1 MKELFLL
8 DPEITFLNHGSFG
21 ATPRPVFESY
31 QRWQRELERQPVEFL
46 GRRSDEL
53 LNLARAKLAAYLGTS
68 RDNLVFVTNATL
80 GVNIMARSLA
90 LGSGDEI
97 LASNHEYGALDRTW
111 GFLSQQS
118 GFKYINHQASLPVKT
133 VDQWV
138 EEFWDA
144 VTPHT
149 RVIFLSHITSPTAIV
164 FPVEEICRRA
174 RQHGILTVIDGAH
187 APGQLDLALDTLG
200 ADFYTGNLHKW
211 LCAPKGAAF
220 LYARPEV
227 QHLVQPLIVSWGWQS
242 DTPGPSPFVDW
253 QQWTGTR
260 DISAFLA
267 VPDAIDF
274 QAAHNWPVVR
284 ASCHKLASELRQRIT
299 SLTDLE
305 ALYPDSPQWYRQMG
319 TVPLPSSVDINE
331 LKIKLYDEF
340 KIEIPLID
348 WNGYKLIRFSLQA
361 YNSMEDVLALEQ
373 ALKTLLPGKHNFTVS
388 SSREGTSWK
397 K

>member
-8 DPEITFLNHGSFG
+8 DPDITFLNHGSFG

-31 QRWQRELERQPVEFL
+31 QHWQCVLERQPVEFL
-46 GRRSDEL
+46 GRRCDDL
-53 LNLARAKLAAYLGTS
+53 LNAARARLANFLNTS

-80 GVNIMARSLA
+80 GVNIIARSLA
-90 LGSGDEI
+90 LLPGDEV
-97 LASNHEYGALDRTW
+97 LASDHEYGALDRTW
-111 GFLSQQS
+111 KFLSQQS
-118 GFKYINHQASLPVKT
+118 GFKYINHVVTLPVKT
-133 VDQWV
+133 ADQWV
-138 EEFWDA
+138 QDFWNA
-144 VTPHT
+144 VTANT
-149 RVIFLSHITSPTAIV
+149 RVIFLSHITSPTAMI

-174 RQHGILTVIDGAH
+174 RQQGILTVIDGAH
-187 APGQLDLALDTLG
+187 VPGQMDLALDTLG

-242 DTPGPSPFVDW
+242 DSPGPSPFIDW

-274 QAAHNWPVVR
+274 QAAHNWPALR
-284 ASCHKLASELRQRIT
+284 ERCHILASALRQRISAIT
-299 SLTDLE
+299 GLE

-319 TVPLPSSVDINE
+319 TVQLPSYVDIND

-340 KIEIPLID
+340 KIEVPLIEWD
-348 WNGYKLIRFSLQA
+348 GRKLIRFSLQA
-361 YNSMEDVLALEQ
+361 YNSEDDVVALEK
-373 ALKTLLPGKHNFTVS
+373 ALKILLAG
-388 SSREGTSWK
+388 
-397 K
+397 